1 MTRFVTEK
9 GDFAERGPKVSGNDV
24 LVSAVADIGTVPA
37 VELYSRKDRKKIA
50 TVRFP
55 KDSRV
60 GSVYSMRIKDV
71 DSENTLFRIRSGKK
85 EYIDP
90 YTRYISGNDRFG
102 KRDAYGSFICPRS
115 SVSHRG
121 PHIEWQDVILYQL
134 NVRSYTKD
142 RTSGVKH
149 PGTFDGLR
157 EKIPYMKK
165 LGVTTL
171 ILQPAYDFDEVGEV
185 SMDGVRRLNLWG
197 YVPGNYFVPKPS
209 YAAADPAKEFMDLVE
224 ERHVNRMEIV
234 MQLYFLP
241 EHNLHFIQDVLR
253 HWVMVYGVDGF
264 ELLGAELPVKGIVDD
279 PYMTDTKL
287 IFNDIDEDMIY
298 GRSTPR
304 VMNVGIACSP
314 FMYDMRKYLKGD
326 EDMLGRVSKHMLYN
340 PEKTAVINYITTYL
354 GFTLKDLVSYD
365 RKHNEKNGEGGADG
379 SDYNYSWNCGD
390 EGNSRK
396 KAVNSLRLRQMKN
409 AMMLLILSQGVPMLR
424 AGDEFCNSQK
434 GNNNPWCQDNRI
446 SYLDWT
452 EAEKNRDF
460 LKFVIKLISVRR
472 AHPVLHGRY
481 SKKLY
486 DYISCGVPD
495 ASYHGEQAWNQSFAN
510 YNRHFAL
517 MYAGYYEK
525 RSDGK
530 NDDSF
535 YIAYNMHWTGH
546 RFHPPKPA
554 KGRRWEILMSSGEGR
569 ESGIYDAD
577 RNELAVY
584 QRSIVIL
591 MTKDAGSGK

>member
-9 GDFAERGPKVSGNDV
+9 GDFAELGPKVSGNDV
-24 LVSAVADIGTVPA
+24 LVSAIADTGSIPA
-37 VELYSRKDRKKIA
+37 VELYSRKDRKKIS

-55 KDSRV
+55 KDSKV
-60 GSVYSMRIKDV
+60 GSVYTMRIRDI
-71 DSENTLFRIRSGKK
+71 DPEDTLFRIRSGKY
-85 EYIDP
+85 EVIDP
-90 YTRYISGNDRFG
+90 YTKYIVGNNRFG
-102 KRDAYGSFICPRS
+102 KRDAYGAFTCPKS
-115 SVSHRG
+115 TVIHRG
-121 PHIEWQDVILYQL
+121 PHIEWQEVILYQL

-142 RTSGVKH
+142 KTSGVKH
-149 PGTFDGLR
+149 PGTFAGLK

-185 SMDGVRRLNLWG
+185 SMDGAKRLNLWG
-197 YVPGNYFVPKPS
+197 YVPGNYFMPKPS
-209 YAAADPAKEFMDLVE
+209 YAAGDPAGEFMDLVE
-224 ERHVNRMEIV
+224 ELHVNKMELV
-234 MQLYFLP
+234 MQFYFTP
-241 EHNLHFIQDVLR
+241 EHTLHFIQDVLR
-253 HWVMVYGVDGF
+253 HWVMIYGVDGF

-279 PYMTDTKL
+279 PYLTDTKL

-298 GRSTPR
+298 GRKMPH
-304 VMNVGIACSP
+304 VMNVGIAGSP
-314 FMYDMRKYLKGD
+314 FMYDMRKFLKGD
-326 EDMLGRVSKHMLYN
+326 EDMLRRVSGHMLYN
-340 PEKTAVINYITTYL
+340 PEKSAVINYITTYL
-354 GFTLKDLVSYD
+354 GFTLRDLVSYD
-365 RKHNEKNGEGGADG
+365 RKHNDKNGEAGTDG

-390 EGNSRK
+390 EGPSRR

-409 AMMLLILSQGVPMLR
+409 AMMLLMLSQGVPMIR

-446 SYLDWT
+446 SYLEWT
-452 EAEKNRDF
+452 DAEKNRDF
-460 LKFVIKLISVRR
+460 LKFVTRLITLRKS
-472 AHPVLHGRY
+472 HPVLHGRY

-525 RSDGK
+525 RADGK

-546 RFHPPKPA
+546 RFQPPKPA
-554 KGRRWEILMSSGEGR
+554 KGLRWEIVMSSGEGR
-569 ESGIYDAD
+569 EAGIYDEAK
-577 RNELAVY
+577 NELAVY
-584 QRSIVIL
+584 QRSIVVL
-591 MTKDAGSGK
+591 KTKDAGNTK